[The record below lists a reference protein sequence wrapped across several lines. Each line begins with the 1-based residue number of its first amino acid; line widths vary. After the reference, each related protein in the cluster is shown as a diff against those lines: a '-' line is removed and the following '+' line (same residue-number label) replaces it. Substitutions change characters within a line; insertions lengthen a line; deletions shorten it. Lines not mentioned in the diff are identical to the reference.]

1 MEVLKNQNDAPILVT
16 NIEALQILSQKREQ
30 ISDQQNNEIE
40 GGGDEDNI
48 QNDNN
53 NGHNQRRKNKKFRHR
68 DFIES
73 HVLQYLE
80 ESPCGNADFEKIPG
94 LVKSLQP
101 KKKIVATRHSE
112 NYNSMEK
119 GGKKKNKKA
128 RVIDDDDDDDGMDDD
143 NIPGKENNNEEED
156 DDDRKK
162 GFELA
167 PFEILQVLNLMPTE
181 KVELHL
187 IIDEISKRI
196 PTDEKQDELIELIQS
211 YIIKPEEEEGQLAEE
226 DYLDEEVDQDMLEEM
241 ENMEVDDLTNNL

>member
-16 NIEALQILSQKREQ
+16 NIEALQILSQKREK
-30 ISDQQNNEIE
+30 IPDQQNNEIE
-40 GGGDEDNI
+40 GGDEDNI

-53 NGHNQRRKNKKFRHR
+53 NGHNQKRKNNKFRHR

-101 KKKIVATRHSE
+101 KKKIVATGHSK

-119 GGKKKNKKA
+119 GRKNKNKKA
-128 RVIDDDDDDDGMDDD
+128 RVIDDDDDDDMDDD
-143 NIPGKENNNEEED
+143 NIPGEENNNEEED

-167 PFEILQVLNLMPTE
+167 PFEILQVLNLMPAE

-187 IIDEISKRI
+187 IIDEVSKRI
-196 PTDEKQDELIELIQS
+196 PTDEEQDELIELIQS
-211 YIIKPEEEEGQLAEE
+211 YIIKPEEEEEGQLAEE
-226 DYLDEEVDQDMLEEM
+226 EYLDGEVDQDMLEEM